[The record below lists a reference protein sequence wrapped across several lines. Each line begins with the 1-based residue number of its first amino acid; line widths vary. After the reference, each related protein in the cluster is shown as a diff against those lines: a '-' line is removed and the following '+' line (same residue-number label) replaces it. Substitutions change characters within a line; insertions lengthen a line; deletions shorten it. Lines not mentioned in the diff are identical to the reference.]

1 MPIRSRLI
9 LDIVALLS
17 LIFCTF
23 SSTENTSNGVVLV
36 GACVLSYATAGMTC
50 RWTLTFPMV
59 PIVILQL
66 LRRFQFCSG
75 YWVTLSITVLTTL
88 FVFLAAVLSILFP
101 AVQLPPIKGEYNVG
115 IVKLHLPVNFSSVY
129 NESPTNES
137 DGYVSARI
145 LYPTLE
151 EPQDL
156 PYLDHEIALEY
167 CKETIAFGAPSPFK
181 EFGFL
186 LHNLRL
192 VQMPLSP
199 NAKPLDNKK
208 LPLIVFSHGLGGTA
222 ITYTYQ
228 TQHLAAQGHV
238 VLVIN
243 HSDGSAPV
251 VQKHDGTKHFYDY
264 DIVKA
269 SASASNVWITHVGVR
284 DYEYSHA

>member
-1 MPIRSRLI
+1 
-9 LDIVALLS
+9 
-17 LIFCTF
+17 
-23 SSTENTSNGVVLV
+23 
-36 GACVLSYATAGMTC
+36 
-50 RWTLTFPMV
+50 
-59 PIVILQL
+59 
-66 LRRFQFCSG
+66 
-75 YWVTLSITVLTTL
+75 
-88 FVFLAAVLSILFP
+88 
-101 AVQLPPIKGEYNVG
+101 
-115 IVKLHLPVNFSSVY
+115 
-129 NESPTNES
+129 
-137 DGYVSARI
+137 
-145 LYPTLE
+145 LE

-199 NAKPLDNKK
+199 NAKPLDNNK

-222 ITYTYQ
+222 STYTYQ

-269 SASASNVWITHVGVR
+269 SASNVWITHVGVC
-284 DYEYSHA
+284 DDEYSHA

>member
-1 MPIRSRLI
+1 MPIRSRLF
-9 LDIVALLS
+9 LDTLALAS

-23 SSTENTSNGVVLV
+23 SSTENASNSILLV
-36 GACVLSYATAGMTC
+36 GTCILTLATAGMTC

-59 PIVILQL
+59 PIVALQL
-66 LRRFQFCSG
+66 LRRLEFCSG
-75 YWVTLSITVLTTL
+75 YWLGLSIALLTTL
-88 FVFLAAVLSILFP
+88 FIIVAVILSILFP

-129 NESPTNES
+129 NESSTTES
-137 DGYVSARI
+137 DGFVSARI
-145 LYPTLE
+145 LYPTLQ
-151 EPQDL
+151 EPRDL
-156 PYLDHEIALEY
+156 PYLDPEIALEY
-167 CKETIAFGAPSPFK
+167 CKETIAFGAPPPLK

-199 NAKPLDNKK
+199 NANPLDNKK

-251 VQKHDGTKHFYDY
+251 FQKRDGTKHFYDS
-264 DIVKA
+264 DIVK
-269 SASASNVWITHVGVR
+269 VGAILSVSVATR
-284 DYEYSHA
+284 MKNSHTR